1 MIHLQNISV
10 RYRLI
15 RERRSTFQ
23 AHIINYLKG
32 KRIETETLWALTHI
46 SLDIPEGEAL
56 GIIGHNGAG
65 KSTLLKVISGVIKPV
80 EGEILIRGRI
90 APLIELGAGFDPELT
105 GRENIYLNAAILGFS
120 RKEIESKIDRIV
132 EFSELQEFVDS
143 PLKNYSSGMVSRLGF
158 SIATEVDPDILIIDE
173 VLAVGDASFKRKSIE
188 RILEFRN
195 NGITIIFVS
204 HSMEEIRSLCSKVS
218 WLDHGS
224 IKMTGEPGTVI
235 AAYESYHMS
244 PRL

>member
-1 MIHLQNISV
+1 MIRLQNLSV

-15 RERRSTFQ
+15 RERRRTFQ
-23 AHIINYLKG
+23 SHIINYLKG
-32 KRIETETLWALTHI
+32 KRIEIETLRALKEI
-46 SLDIPEGEAL
+46 SLEIPEGESL

-80 EGEILIRGRI
+80 EGDIEVRGRI
-90 APLIELGAGFDPELT
+90 APLIELTAGFDPELT

-120 RKEIESKIDRIV
+120 RKEIESKIDRII
-132 EFSELQEFVDS
+132 EFSELQEFIDS

-173 VLAVGDASFKRKSIE
+173 VLAVGDASFKKKSME

-195 NGITIIFVS
+195 KGITIIFVS
-204 HSMEEIRSLCSKVS
+204 HNMEEISSLCSKVS

-224 IKMTGEPGTVI
+224 IKMTGEPGAVI
-235 AAYESYHMS
+235 EAYESYHML
-244 PRL
+244 PR

>member
-1 MIHLQNISV
+1 MIHLENVSV
-10 RYRLI
+10 TYRLI

-32 KRIETETLWALTHI
+32 KRVEIETLRALQGV
-46 SLDIPEGEAL
+46 SLDVSRGESL

-80 EGEILIRGRI
+80 EGTIQVEGRI
-90 APLIELGAGFDPELT
+90 APLIELTAGFDPELT
-105 GRENIYLNAAILGFS
+105 GRENIYLNASILGFS
-120 RKEIESKIDRIV
+120 RREIDRKCDRIID
-132 EFSELQEFVDS
+132 FSELQEFIDS

-173 VLAVGDASFKRKSIE
+173 VLAVGDASFKRKSME
-188 RILEFRN
+188 RIREFRN
-195 NGITIIFVS
+195 NGITILFVS
-204 HSMEEIRSLCSKVS
+204 HNMEEIGFLCGTVV

-224 IKMTGEPGTVI
+224 IKMIGEPGMVI
-235 AAYESYHMS
+235 QSYDS
-244 PRL
+244 QQVGCPL

>member
-1 MIHLQNISV
+1 MIRLQNISV

-23 AHIINYLKG
+23 AHAINYLKG
-32 KRIETETLWALTHI
+32 KRIEIETLRALKEI
-46 SLDIPEGEAL
+46 SLEIPEGESL

-80 EGEILIRGRI
+80 EGDIEVRGRI
-90 APLIELGAGFDPELT
+90 APLIELTAGFDPELT